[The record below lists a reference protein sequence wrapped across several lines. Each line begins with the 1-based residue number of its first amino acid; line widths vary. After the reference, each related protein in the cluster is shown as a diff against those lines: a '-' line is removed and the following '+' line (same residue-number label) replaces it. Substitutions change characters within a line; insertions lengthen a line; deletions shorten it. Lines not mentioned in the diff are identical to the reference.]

1 MFEVR
6 FKDIDPDTGEISQD
20 KIICECEDHQSA
32 FWVLKSLECEWFS
45 DEGAQDPN
53 REFYIKKNGEV
64 N

>member
-6 FKDIDPDTGEISQD
+6 FKDIDPDSGDVSQD
-20 KIICECEDHQSA
+20 KIVCECEDRQSA

-53 REFYIKKNGEV
+53 RE
-64 N
+64 

>member
-20 KIICECEDHQSA
+20 KKICECEDYQEA
-32 FWVLKSLECEWFS
+32 FWVLKSLEKEWHS
-45 DEGAQDPN
+45 EDGAQDPN
-53 REFYIKKNGEV
+53 RDFYIEKNGKI